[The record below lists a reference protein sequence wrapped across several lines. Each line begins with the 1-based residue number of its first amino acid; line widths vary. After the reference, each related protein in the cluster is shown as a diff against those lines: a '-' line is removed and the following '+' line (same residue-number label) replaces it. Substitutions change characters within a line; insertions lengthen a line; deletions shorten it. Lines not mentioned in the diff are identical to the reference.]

1 MATSMLAAVRDAI
14 AGAAELSLD
23 DEGKPGASA
32 PQPQETGMSKDNPPA
47 GGANAGVPQA
57 EHDATVAA
65 AETRGKEAGIK
76 AATDRLTGIL
86 GAEGIKGNASRME
99 AALEL
104 ATISPDM
111 SAEAVTKFVAGKVPA
126 AASYEEQRL
135 ADAGLSQPGKPKQKA
150 DHGWG
155 EAVAQT
161 NKRRG

>member
-1 MATSMLAAVRDAI
+1 
-14 AGAAELSLD
+14 
-23 DEGKPGASA
+23 
-32 PQPQETGMSKDNPPA
+32 
-47 GGANAGVPQA
+47 
-57 EHDATVAA
+57 
-65 AETRGKEAGIK
+65 
-76 AATDRLTGIL
+76 
-86 GAEGIKGNASRME
+86 ME